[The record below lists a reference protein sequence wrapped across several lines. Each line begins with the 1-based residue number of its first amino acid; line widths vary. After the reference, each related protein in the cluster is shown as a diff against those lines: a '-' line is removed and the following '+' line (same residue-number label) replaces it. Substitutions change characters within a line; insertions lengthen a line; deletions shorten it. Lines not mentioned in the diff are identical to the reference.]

1 MNENTTATTAA
12 TAAGNDS
19 NELLWSMPT
28 GVNWKGERHVVWHN
42 IWIPVSLI
50 EEIVE
55 RLRQKNLQFER
66 VLGLRFQS
74 WEHWISVS
82 VRTEEGDRGRVKF
95 NVLGCD
101 HRPIQKRLGAC
112 LRETIPR
119 VHKTQEE
126 EAPETGSSED
136 DFSWWVS
143 LHFDDLQRLEEQ
155 ADPKTHTFVIPK
167 EMTKGIRPSALIEIL
182 QRDAAKYQGIAV
194 REDGSVLVQLGQ
206 PILDEELLDI
216 AEELGY

>member
-167 EMTKGIRPSALIEIL
+167 EMTKNVRLSAL
-182 QRDAAKYQGIAV
+182 V
-194 REDGSVLVQLGQ
+194 RVLTISRPRYRSVVPGPEGNLLVLLWQ
-206 PILDEELLDI
+206 PVF
-216 AEELGY
+216 

>member
-1 MNENTTATTAA
+1 MADKDMRSS
-12 TAAGNDS
+12 DS
-19 NELLWSMPT
+19 KDNELNALWSMPIH
-28 GVNWKGERHVVWHN
+28 VNRRGDRYLIWHN

-119 VHKTQEE
+119 VRKTQEE
-126 EAPETGSSED
+126 TSEAGSSRD
-136 DFSWWVS
+136 DLSWWIL
-143 LHFDDLQRLEEQ
+143 LHFEGLIRLEEQ

-167 EMTKGIRPSALIEIL
+167 EMTKGVRLSALARVLTIS
-182 QRDAAKYQGIAV
+182 RPRY
-194 REDGSVLVQLGQ
+194 RSVVPGPEGDLLVLLWQ
-206 PILDEELLDI
+206 PVP
-216 AEELGY
+216 